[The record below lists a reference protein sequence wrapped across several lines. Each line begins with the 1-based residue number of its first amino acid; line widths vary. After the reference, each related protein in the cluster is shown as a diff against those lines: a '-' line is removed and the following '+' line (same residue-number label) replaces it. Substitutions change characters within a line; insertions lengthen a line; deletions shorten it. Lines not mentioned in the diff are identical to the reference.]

1 VIRVFL
7 IAASPVAR
15 TLLQNR
21 LKAQSVKVVGSAAT
35 LDGLGSELSDAHAD
49 VLLIDAAGDTREDPP
64 ETVIELLA
72 DSDLAEEIPV
82 IVLTDDA
89 SAALVT
95 QSLRAGVRAL
105 LPSEISTD
113 QLIAA
118 LQAAAAGLIVLHP
131 TEVPATFPPAASL
144 AQPLSE
150 LAEPLTRREREVLQ
164 MLAAGLA
171 NKEIAARLN
180 ISDHTA
186 KFHVA
191 AILGKLGAAT
201 RTEAVALGI
210 RRGLVLL

>member
-7 IAASPVAR
+7 IAASSLAR
-15 TLLQNR
+15 AALQNR
-21 LKAQSVKVVGSAAT
+21 LKAQIVKIVGSAAAI
-35 LDGLGSELSDAHAD
+35 DALGIDLSDAQAE
-49 VLLIDAAGDTREDPP
+49 VLLVDASGEPP
-64 ETVIELLA
+64 EALIASLA
-72 DSDLAEEIPV
+72 DSDLAAEIP
-82 IVLTDDA
+82 IVLLTEVAPPAA
-89 SAALVT
+89 SAQAL
-95 QSLRAGVRAL
+95 QAGIRAM

-113 QLIAA
+113 QLAAA
-118 LQAAAAGLIVLHP
+118 LQAAAAGLVVLHP
-131 TEVPATFPPAASL
+131 AEIPVAFPAAAPAS
-144 AQPLSE
+144 QPLAE
-150 LAEPLTRREREVLQ
+150 LPESLTRREREVLQ

>member
-7 IAASPVAR
+7 IAASAVAR
-15 TLLQNR
+15 SALQNR
-21 LKAQSVKVVGSAAT
+21 LKAPSLKIVGSAAT
-35 LDGLGSELSDAHAD
+35 IDALGSDLSDAQAD
-49 VLLIDAAGDTREDPP
+49 VLLIDSAGELY
-64 ETVIELLA
+64 ESVIESLA
-72 DSDLAEEIPV
+72 DSDLAAEIP
-82 IVLTDDA
+82 IVLLTEALSREA
-89 SAALVT
+89 STQALQAGIRAVLPNEIPIDQLVAAL
-95 QSLRAGVRAL
+95 R
-105 LPSEISTD
+105 
-113 QLIAA
+113 
-118 LQAAAAGLIVLHP
+118 AAAAGLVVLHP
-131 TEVPATFPPAASL
+131 SEVPAFPAIQPASQAL
-144 AQPLSE
+144 AE
-150 LAEPLTRREREVLQ
+150 LPEPLTRREREVLQ

>member
-7 IAASPVAR
+7 IAASPLAR
-15 TLLQNR
+15 AALQNR
-21 LKAQSVKVVGSAAT
+21 FKPQSVKIIGSAAS
-35 LDGLGSELSDAHAD
+35 LDALSGDLSDSQAD
-49 VLLIDAAGDTREDPP
+49 VLLVDASGEPP
-64 ETVIELLA
+64 EAIIESLA
-72 DSDLAEEIPV
+72 DSDLATEVPTV
-82 IVLTDDA
+82 ILAEPGSPAV
-89 SAALVT
+89 SAQA
-95 QSLRAGVRAL
+95 LRAGIRAM
-105 LPSEISTD
+105 LPSEASTD
-113 QLIAA
+113 QLTAA
-118 LQAAAAGLIVLHP
+118 LQAAAAGLVILHP
-131 TEVPATFPPAASL
+131 TEIPAAFPASTL
-144 AQPLSE
+144 ASQPLAE
-150 LAEPLTRREREVLQ
+150 LPEPLTRREREVLQ

>member
-7 IAASPVAR
+7 IAASPLAR
-15 TLLQNR
+15 AALQNR
-21 LKAQSVKVVGSAAT
+21 LRAQSLKIVGRVAT
-35 LDGLGSELSDAHAD
+35 IDTLGGELSDAQAD
-49 VLLIDAAGDTREDPP
+49 VLLVDSSGESP
-64 ETVIELLA
+64 ETIIESLA
-72 DSDLAEEIPV
+72 DSDLAAEIPTV
-82 IVLTDDA
+82 VLTEAASTTA
-89 SAALVT
+89 SAQALQVGI
-95 QSLRAGVRAL
+95 RAV

-113 QLIAA
+113 QLAVA
-118 LQAAAAGLIVLHP
+118 LQAAAAGLVVLHP
-131 TEVPATFPPAASL
+131 TEMPAAFPAAAPASRPL
-144 AQPLSE
+144 AE
-150 LAEPLTRREREVLQ
+150 LPEPLTRREREVLQ

-171 NKEIAARLN
+171 NKEIAARLG

>member
-7 IAASPVAR
+7 IAASPLAR
-15 TLLQNR
+15 ATLQNR
-21 LKAQSVKVVGSAAT
+21 LKAPGVKIVGSAAAI
-35 LDGLGSELSDAHAD
+35 DALGGQLSDLHAD
-49 VLLIDAAGDTREDPP
+49 VLLVDAAGQVP
-64 ETVIELLA
+64 ETVIESLT
-72 DSDLAEEIPV
+72 DSDLAAEIPV
-82 IVLTDDA
+82 VVLTEAAAPAA
-89 SAALVT
+89 SAQAL
-95 QSLRAGVRAL
+95 QAGIRAM
-105 LPSEISTD
+105 LPNEVSTD
-113 QLIAA
+113 QLVAA
-118 LQAAAAGLIVLHP
+118 LHATAAGFAILLPADVSAALTAAAS
-131 TEVPATFPPAASL
+131 AS
-144 AQPLSE
+144 QPIAE
-150 LAEPLTRREREVLQ
+150 LPEPLTRREREVLQ

>member
-7 IAASPVAR
+7 IAASPVTRAA
-15 TLLQNR
+15 LQNR
-21 LKAQSVKVVGSAAT
+21 LNAQSVKFVGTAVTIDA
-35 LDGLGSELSDAHAD
+35 LGSELSDAQAD
-49 VLLIDAAGDTREDPP
+49 VLLVDAVGEAP
-64 ETVIELLA
+64 EVIIESLVDA
-72 DSDLAEEIPV
+72 DLAAEIPV
-82 IVLTDDA
+82 VVLA
-89 SAALVT
+89 EPVSAAVT
-95 QSLRAGVRAL
+95 TQALHSGIRAF
-105 LPSEISTD
+105 LPNEIPTD
-113 QLIAA
+113 QLVAA
-118 LQAAAAGLIVLHP
+118 LQAAAVGLVVLHP
-131 TEVPATFPPAASL
+131 VEVPVAFPSSAPAS
-144 AQPLSE
+144 QPLAE
-150 LAEPLTRREREVLQ
+150 LPEPLTRREREVLQ

>member
-7 IAASPVAR
+7 IAASPLAR
-15 TLLQNR
+15 AALQNR
-21 LKAQSVKVVGSAAT
+21 LHAQSVKIVGTAAT
-35 LDGLGSELSDAHAD
+35 IDALGSELSDAQAD
-49 VLLIDAAGDTREDPP
+49 VLLVDAVGDPP
-64 ETVIELLA
+64 EAMIESLV
-72 DSDLAEEIPV
+72 DSDLAAEIP
-82 IVLTDDA
+82 IVVLAELTSPAA
-89 SAALVT
+89 STQALHVGI
-95 QSLRAGVRAL
+95 RAF
-105 LPSEISTD
+105 LPNEIPAD
-113 QLIAA
+113 QLVAA
-118 LQAAAAGLIVLHP
+118 LQAAAVGLVVLHP
-131 TEVPATFPPAASL
+131 AEVPAAFPASAPAS
-144 AQPLSE
+144 QPLAE
-150 LAEPLTRREREVLQ
+150 LPEPLTRREREVLQ

>member
-15 TLLQNR
+15 AALQNR
-21 LKAQSVKVVGSAAT
+21 LKAPSLKIVGSTAT
-35 LDGLGSELSDAHAD
+35 IDALGSELSDAQAD
-49 VLLIDAAGDTREDPP
+49 VLLIDSAGELY
-64 ETVIELLA
+64 ESVIESLA
-72 DSDLAEEIPV
+72 DSDLAAEIP
-82 IVLTDDA
+82 IALLTETLSREASTQALQAGIRAVLPNEIPIDQLV
-89 SAALVT
+89 AAL
-95 QSLRAGVRAL
+95 R
-105 LPSEISTD
+105 
-113 QLIAA
+113 
-118 LQAAAAGLIVLHP
+118 AAAAGLVVLHP
-131 TEVPATFPPAASL
+131 SEVPAFPAIQPASQAL
-144 AQPLSE
+144 AE
-150 LAEPLTRREREVLQ
+150 LPEPLTRREREVLQ

>member
-1 VIRVFL
+1 MIRVFL
-7 IAASPVAR
+7 TAASPLVRAA
-15 TLLQNR
+15 LQNR
-21 LKAQSVKVVGSAAT
+21 LKAQGVKIVGSAASI
-35 LDGLGSELSDAHAD
+35 DALGGDLSDTQAD
-49 VLLIDAAGDTREDPP
+49 VLLVDAAGESP
-64 ETVIELLA
+64 EAIIESLA
-72 DSDLAEEIPV
+72 DSDLGAEIPIV
-82 IVLTDDA
+82 VLTEAISPAA
-89 SAALVT
+89 SAQAL
-95 QSLRAGVRAL
+95 QAGIRAL

-113 QLIAA
+113 QLAAA
-118 LQAAAAGLIVLHP
+118 LQAAAAGLVVLHP
-131 TEVPATFPPAASL
+131 NEIPEAFPAAAPSS
-144 AQPLSE
+144 QPLAE
-150 LAEPLTRREREVLQ
+150 LPEPLTRREREVLQ

>member
-7 IAASPVAR
+7 IAASPLAR
-15 TLLQNR
+15 AALQNR
-21 LKAQSVKVVGSAAT
+21 LRPHGVKIVGSAAHIDAV
-35 LDGLGSELSDAHAD
+35 DGQLSDTQPQA
-49 VLLIDAAGDTREDPP
+49 LLVDASAEQL
-64 ETVIELLA
+64 ETMIGSLA
-72 DSDLAEEIPV
+72 DSDLAAEIPTV
-82 IVLTDDA
+82 VLA
-89 SAALVT
+89 EPGSSAVSAQAL
-95 QSLRAGVRAL
+95 QAGIRAV
-105 LPSEISTD
+105 LPSGLAAD
-113 QLIAA
+113 QLAAA
-118 LQAAAAGLIVLHP
+118 LQAVASGLVVLHP
-131 TEVPATFPPAASL
+131 AEVQAALPVAAPAWRPL
-144 AQPLSE
+144 AE

-171 NKEIAARLN
+171 NKEIAARLG

>member
-7 IAASPVAR
+7 TAASPLVRAA
-15 TLLQNR
+15 LQNR
-21 LKAQSVKVVGSAAT
+21 LKAQGVKIVGSAASI
-35 LDGLGSELSDAHAD
+35 DALGGDLSDTQAD
-49 VLLIDAAGDTREDPP
+49 VLLVDAAGESP
-64 ETVIELLA
+64 EAIIESLA
-72 DSDLAEEIPV
+72 DSDLGAEIPIV
-82 IVLTDDA
+82 VLTEAISPAA
-89 SAALVT
+89 SAQAL
-95 QSLRAGVRAL
+95 QAGIRAL

-113 QLIAA
+113 QLSAA
-118 LQAAAAGLIVLHP
+118 LQAAAAGLVVLHP
-131 TEVPATFPPAASL
+131 AEIPATYPAAAPAS
-144 AQPLSE
+144 QPLAE
-150 LAEPLTRREREVLQ
+150 LPEPLTRREREVLQ

>member
-15 TLLQNR
+15 AALQNR
-21 LKAQSVKVVGSAAT
+21 LKAPSLKIVGSTAT
-35 LDGLGSELSDAHAD
+35 IDALGSELSDAQAD
-49 VLLIDAAGDTREDPP
+49 VLLIDSPGELY
-64 ETVIELLA
+64 ESVIESLA
-72 DSDLAEEIPV
+72 DSDLAAEIP
-82 IVLTDDA
+82 IALLTEALSREASTRALQAGIRAVLPNEIPIDQLV
-89 SAALVT
+89 AAL
-95 QSLRAGVRAL
+95 R
-105 LPSEISTD
+105 
-113 QLIAA
+113 
-118 LQAAAAGLIVLHP
+118 AAAAGLVILHP
-131 TEVPATFPPAASL
+131 SEVPAAFPAIQPAS
-144 AQPLSE
+144 QPLAE
-150 LAEPLTRREREVLQ
+150 LPEPLTRREREVLQ

-171 NKEIAARLN
+171 NKEIAGRLN

>member
-7 IAASPVAR
+7 IAASPLAR
-15 TLLQNR
+15 AALQNR
-21 LKAQSVKVVGSAAT
+21 FKVQSVKIVGSAAAI
-35 LDGLGSELSDAHAD
+35 DALGSDLSDTQVD
-49 VLLIDAAGDTREDPP
+49 VLVVDASGEAP
-64 ETVIELLA
+64 EAIIESLA
-72 DSDLAEEIPV
+72 ESDLAAEIPV
-82 IVLTDDA
+82 VVLTEAA
-89 SAALVT
+89 SPAASVEAL
-95 QSLRAGVRAL
+95 QAGIRAV

-113 QLIAA
+113 QLAA
-118 LQAAAAGLIVLHP
+118 TLQAAAAGLVVLHP
-131 TEVPATFPPAASL
+131 TEIPVAFPAATPASQSL
-144 AQPLSE
+144 AE
-150 LAEPLTRREREVLQ
+150 LPEPLTRREREVLQ

>member
-7 IAASPVAR
+7 IAASPLAR
-15 TLLQNR
+15 AALENR
-21 LKAQSVKVVGSAAT
+21 LKSQSVKIVGRAAVI
-35 LDGLGSELSDAHAD
+35 DALGTDLSDTQAD
-49 VLLIDAAGDTREDPP
+49 VLVVDASGESP
-64 ETVIELLA
+64 EGIIESLA
-72 DSDLAEEIPV
+72 ESDLAAEIPIV
-82 IVLTDDA
+82 VLTEAASPAA
-89 SAALVT
+89 SAEAL
-95 QSLRAGVRAL
+95 QAGIRAV
-105 LPSEISTD
+105 LPGEISTD
-113 QLIAA
+113 QLAAA
-118 LQAAAAGLIVLHP
+118 LQAAAAGLVVLHP
-131 TEVPATFPPAASL
+131 AEIPAAFPAATPASRSL
-144 AQPLSE
+144 AE
-150 LAEPLTRREREVLQ
+150 LPEPLTRREREVLQ

>member
-7 IAASPVAR
+7 IAASPLAR
-15 TLLQNR
+15 ASLQNR
-21 LKAQSVKVVGSAAT
+21 LKAPGVKIIGSAAT
-35 LDGLGSELSDAHAD
+35 IDSLGGQLSDSRAD
-49 VLLIDAAGDTREDPP
+49 VLLVDATGESP
-64 ETVIELLA
+64 ETIIESLA
-72 DSDLAEEIPV
+72 DSDLAAEIPIV
-82 IVLTDDA
+82 VLTE
-89 SAALVT
+89 AAAPPAFAQAL
-95 QSLRAGVRAL
+95 QAGIRAM
-105 LPSEISTD
+105 LPGEISAD
-113 QLIAA
+113 QLAAA
-118 LQAAAAGLIVLHP
+118 LQAAAAGLAVLHP
-131 TEVPATFPPAASL
+131 ADVSTARPAAAPAS
-144 AQPLSE
+144 QPLAE
-150 LAEPLTRREREVLQ
+150 LPEPLTRREREVLQ

>member
-1 VIRVFL
+1 
-7 IAASPVAR
+7 
-15 TLLQNR
+15 
-21 LKAQSVKVVGSAAT
+21 
-35 LDGLGSELSDAHAD
+35 
-49 VLLIDAAGDTREDPP
+49 VLLVDAAGESP
-64 ETVIELLA
+64 ETTIEALS
-72 DSDLAEEIPV
+72 DSDLAAEIPIV
-82 IVLTDDA
+82 VLTEAA
-89 SAALVT
+89 STGASTQAL
-95 QSLRAGVRAL
+95 QAGIRAV

-113 QLIAA
+113 QLVAA
-118 LQAAAAGLIVLHP
+118 LQAVASGLVVLHP
-131 TEVPATFPPAASL
+131 TEIPAAFPAGAPAS
-144 AQPLSE
+144 QPLAE
-150 LAEPLTRREREVLQ
+150 LPEPLTRREREVLQ